1 MNWLRGLFGAEKE
14 PSGTILLEVEP
25 ATVHEW
31 LHQGKCILVDVRE
44 HAEFRS
50 EHIPGSRLAPLS
62 QLEHSVPPAPDGT
75 KLVYLCRSGART
87 RAHAGR
93 LARCG
98 PLDAYIMRGGIGAWK
113 ASGFPTRRN

>member
-1 MNWLRGLFGAEKE
+1 MKWLRGLFGAGQA
-14 PSGTILLEVEP
+14 PGGATLLEVDP
-25 ATVHEW
+25 ATVREW
-31 LHQGKCILVDVRE
+31 LHQGKCMLVDIRE
-44 HAEFRS
+44 SAEFRS

-62 QLEHSVPPAPDGT
+62 QLEQSVPPAPDGT

-98 PLDAYIMRGGIGAWK
+98 SLDAYIMRGGIGAWK
-113 ASGFPTRRN
+113 ASGFPTRRS